1 MNATVKKFA
10 MVLGTLAVTVSTTAT
25 ANPSAHSQLLAQG
38 AEGDA
43 TGKVTTSSIKI
54 DGSSTVYPIT
64 QAIVKLFETDP
75 KNKGQQVEVKVSGT
89 TGGFEKFCAGKTDI
103 SNASRPILLAEM
115 ETCKKNGVR
124 YMEFPIA
131 FDALTIAINPQNDW
145 AKDITVAELKKLW
158 EPAAQGKILRWNQV
172 RAAWPDRPI
181 NLFGAGDK
189 SGTFD
194 YFNEAIVGKSKASRK
209 DYTPSEDDEAL
220 VAGISKDPNALGYFG
235 YAYYQENQSKLKL
248 LPVDNGKG
256 AILPSTQTV
265 EKNQYQPLSRP
276 LFIYV
281 NLRSSTNRQV
291 LGKFVR
297 LYINK
302 VSTVADSVGY
312 VALPEKV
319 RDVNFI
325 NFNRGKTGTVFS
337 GKARINS
344 KISDLLP
351 KKPVY

>member
-1 MNATVKKFA
+1 MNAVLKKFTK
-10 MVLGTLAVTVSTTAT
+10 VLGLLALTIGATAT
-25 ANPSAHSQLLAQG
+25 ANTSAQYHTLAQG
-38 AEGDA
+38 SAGDA
-43 TGKVTTSSIKI
+43 GKATTSAIRI

-64 QAIVKLFETDP
+64 QAIVKLFQADP
-75 KNKGQQVEVKVSGT
+75 SNKGQQVEVKVSGT
-89 TGGFEKFCAGKTDI
+89 TGGFEKFCTGKTDI

-158 EPAAQGKILRWNQV
+158 EPAAQGKIMRWNQV
-172 RAAWPDRPI
+172 RPSWPDRSI
-181 NLFGAGDK
+181 KLFGAGDK

-194 YFNEAIVGKSKASRK
+194 YFTEAIVGKSKSSRK

-248 LPVDNGKG
+248 LAVDNGKG

-281 NLRSSTNRQV
+281 NPRSSANRQII
-291 LGKFVR
+291 GKFVR

-302 VSTVADSVGY
+302 VSTVVDSVGY
-312 VALPEKV
+312 VPLPDKV
-319 RDVNFI
+319 REINFI
-325 NFNRGKTGTVFS
+325 NFNRGKTGTVFA

-351 KKPVY
+351 KKADY

>member
-1 MNATVKKFA
+1 
-10 MVLGTLAVTVSTTAT
+10 
-25 ANPSAHSQLLAQG
+25 
-38 AEGDA
+38 
-43 TGKVTTSSIKI
+43 
-54 DGSSTVYPIT
+54 
-64 QAIVKLFETDP
+64 
-75 KNKGQQVEVKVSGT
+75 
-89 TGGFEKFCAGKTDI
+89 
-103 SNASRPILLAEM
+103 
-115 ETCKKNGVR
+115 
-124 YMEFPIA
+124 MEFPIA

-181 NLFGAGDK
+181 KLFGAGDK

-194 YFNEAIVGKSKASRK
+194 YFNEAIVGKSKAARK

-220 VAGISKDPNALGYFG
+220 VEGISKDPNALGYFG

-248 LPVDNGKG
+248 LAVDNGKG

-281 NLRSSTNRQV
+281 NLRSSSNRRV
-291 LGKFVR
+291 LSKFVT
-297 LYINK
+297 LYINR
-302 VSTVADSVGY
+302 VSKVADSVGY
-312 VALPEKV
+312 VPLPDAV
-319 RDVNFI
+319 RDINYI

>member
-10 MVLGTLAVTVSTTAT
+10 TALGMLALTASAIAT
-25 ANPSAHSQLLAQG
+25 ANPSAHSQLLTQAT
-38 AEGDA
+38 EGDP
-43 TGKVTTSSIKI
+43 TGKVTTPAIKI

-64 QAIVKLFETDP
+64 QAIVKLFEADP
-75 KNKGQQVEVKVSGT
+75 SNKGLVEAKVSGT

-103 SNASRPILLAEM
+103 NDASRPILLAEM

-172 RAAWPDRPI
+172 RASWPDRPI
-181 NLFGAGDK
+181 KLFGAGEK

-220 VAGISKDPNALGYFG
+220 VDGISKDPNALGYFG

-248 LPVDNGKG
+248 LAVDNGKG

-281 NLRSSTNRQV
+281 NLRSSANRQL

-312 VALPEKV
+312 IALPDRV

-351 KKPVY
+351 KKADY

>member
-1 MNATVKKFA
+1 MNIAVKKFA
-10 MVLGTLAVTVSTTAT
+10 TVLGMLAVTVSTTAT

-38 AEGDA
+38 AEGE
-43 TGKVTTSSIKI
+43 TGKVTTPTVKI

-64 QAIVKLFETDP
+64 QAIVKLFEADSR
-75 KNKGQQVEVKVSGT
+75 NKGQVEAKFSGT

-103 SNASRPILLAEM
+103 NDASRPILLAEM

-131 FDALTIAINPQNDW
+131 FDALTIAVNPQNDW

-158 EPAAQGKILRWNQV
+158 EPAAQSKILRWNQV
-172 RAAWPDRPI
+172 RASWPDRPI
-181 NLFGAGDK
+181 KLFGAGDK

-209 DYTPSEDDEAL
+209 DYTSSEDDEAL
-220 VAGISKDPNALGYFG
+220 VEGISKEPNALGYFG

-248 LPVDNGKG
+248 LAVDNGKG

-281 NLRSSTNRQV
+281 NLRSSSNRRV
-291 LGKFVR
+291 LGKFVT
-297 LYINK
+297 LYINR
-302 VSTVADSVGY
+302 VSKVADSVGY
-312 VALPEKV
+312 VPLPEAV
-319 RDVNFI
+319 RDINYI

>member
-1 MNATVKKFA
+1 MNATVKRFA
-10 MVLGTLAVTVSTTAT
+10 TVLGMLAVTVSAT
-25 ANPSAHSQLLAQG
+25 AISNPSAHSQLLAQT
-38 AEGDA
+38 EEP
-43 TGKVTTSSIKI
+43 TKVTTPTIKI

-64 QAIVKLFETDP
+64 QAIVKQFETDP
-75 KNKGQQVEVKVSGT
+75 SNKGQVEVKVSGT

-103 SNASRPILLAEM
+103 NDASRPILLAEM

-181 NLFGAGDK
+181 KLFGAGDK

-194 YFNEAIVGKSKASRK
+194 YFNEAIVGKSKATRK

-220 VAGISKDPNALGYFG
+220 VEGISKDPNALGYFG
-235 YAYYQENQSKLKL
+235 YAYYQENQSRLKL
-248 LPVDNGKG
+248 LAVDNGKG

-265 EKNQYQPLSRP
+265 ERNQYQPLSRP

-281 NLRSSTNRQV
+281 NLRSSANRQV

-302 VSTVADSVGY
+302 VSTVVNSVGY
-312 VALPEKV
+312 VPLPERV
-319 RDVNFI
+319 RDINFI

-351 KKPVY
+351 QKAAY

>member
-1 MNATVKKFA
+1 MNIAVKKFA
-10 MVLGTLAVTVSTTAT
+10 TVLGMLAVTVSTTAT
-25 ANPSAHSQLLAQG
+25 ANPSAHSQLLAQR
-38 AEGDA
+38 AEGE
-43 TGKVTTSSIKI
+43 TEKVTTPAIKI

-64 QAIVKLFETDP
+64 QAIVKLFEADP
-75 KNKGQQVEVKVSGT
+75 RNKGQVEAKFSGT

-103 SNASRPILLAEM
+103 NDASRPILLAEM

-172 RAAWPDRPI
+172 RASWPDRPI
-181 NLFGAGDK
+181 KLFGAGDK

-194 YFNEAIVGKSKASRK
+194 YFTEAIVGKARASRK
-209 DYTPSEDDEAL
+209 DYTPSEDDEVL
-220 VAGISKDPNALGYFG
+220 VNGISKDPNALGYFG
-235 YAYYQENQSKLKL
+235 YAYYQENKSKLKL
-248 LPVDNGKG
+248 LAVDNGKG
-256 AILPSTQTV
+256 AIMPSTQTV

-281 NLRSSTNRQV
+281 NLRSSSNRQ
-291 LGKFVR
+291 LLAKFVT

-302 VSTVADSVGY
+302 VATVADSVGY
-312 VALPEKV
+312 VPLPDAV
-319 RDVNFI
+319 RDI
-325 NFNRGKTGTVFS
+325 NYVHFNRGKTGTVFA

-351 KKPVY
+351 KKPAY

>member
-10 MVLGTLAVTVSTTAT
+10 TVLGMLAVTVSTTAT
-25 ANPSAHSQLLAQG
+25 ASPSAHSQLLAQG
-38 AEGDA
+38 TDGDA
-43 TGKVTTSSIKI
+43 GKATTPIVNI

-64 QAIVKLFETDP
+64 QAIVRLFEADP
-75 KNKGQQVEVKVSGT
+75 RNKGQVEVKVSGT

-158 EPAAQGKILRWNQV
+158 EPAAQGKILRWKQV
-172 RAAWPDRPI
+172 RASWPDRPI
-181 NLFGAGDK
+181 KLFGAGEK

-194 YFNEAIVGKSKASRK
+194 YFNEAIVGKSKATRK
-209 DYTPSEDDEAL
+209 DYTASEDDEAL
-220 VAGISKDPNALGYFG
+220 VDGISKDPNALGYFG

-248 LPVDNGKG
+248 LAVDNGKG

-312 VALPEKV
+312 VALPDKV
-319 RDVNFI
+319 RDINFI

>member
-10 MVLGTLAVTVSTTAT
+10 TVLGMLAVTVSTTAT
-25 ANPSAHSQLLAQG
+25 ANTTAHSQLLAQG
-38 AEGDA
+38 AVGDP
-43 TGKVTTSSIKI
+43 GKVTTPAIKI

-64 QAIVKLFETDP
+64 QAIVKLFEAEP
-75 KNKGQQVEVKVSGT
+75 RNKGQQVEVKVSGT

-181 NLFGAGDK
+181 KLFGAGDK

-194 YFNEAIVGKSKASRK
+194 YFTEAIVGKSKASRK

-220 VAGISKDPNALGYFG
+220 VEGISKDPNALGYFG

-248 LPVDNGKG
+248 LAVDNGKG

-265 EKNQYQPLSRP
+265 EKNQYRPLSRP

-281 NLRSSTNRQV
+281 NLRSSSNRQL
-291 LGKFVR
+291 LGKFVT
-297 LYINK
+297 LYINR
-302 VSTVADSVGY
+302 VSKVADAVGY
-312 VALPEKV
+312 VPLPNGV
-319 RDVNFI
+319 RDLNYV

-337 GKARINS
+337 GKARIDS

>member
-1 MNATVKKFA
+1 MNATLKKFA
-10 MVLGTLAVTVSTTAT
+10 TVLTVLALTASATAT
-25 ANPSAHSQLLAQG
+25 ANSSAYSQLLAQTT
-38 AEGDA
+38 EGDPE
-43 TGKVTTSSIKI
+43 KVTTPAIRI

-64 QAIVKLFETDP
+64 QAIVKLFEADSR
-75 KNKGQQVEVKVSGT
+75 NKGLVEAKVSGT

-103 SNASRPILLAEM
+103 NDASRPILLAEM

-172 RAAWPDRPI
+172 RASWPDRPI
-181 NLFGAGDK
+181 KLFGAGDK

-194 YFNEAIVGKSKASRK
+194 YFNEAIVGKSKATRK

-220 VAGISKDPNALGYFG
+220 VDGISKDPNSLGYFG

-248 LPVDNGKG
+248 LAVDNGKG

-281 NLRSSTNRQV
+281 NLRSSANRQV

-312 VALPEKV
+312 VALPARV

>member
-1 MNATVKKFA
+1 MNLTVKNLA
-10 MVLGTLAVTVSTTAT
+10 LALGLLVLTIGSTAT
-25 ANPSAHSQLLAQG
+25 ANTSTDSQSLAQT
-38 AEGDA
+38 EGDTSGKIA
-43 TGKVTTSSIKI
+43 TPAIRI

-64 QAIVKLFETDP
+64 QAIVKLFEADP
-75 KNKGQQVEVKVSGT
+75 SNKEQVEVKVSGT

-103 SNASRPILLAEM
+103 NDASRPILLAEM
-115 ETCKKNGVR
+115 ETCKKNGVK

-181 NLFGAGDK
+181 KLFGAGDK

-194 YFNEAIVGKSKASRK
+194 YFNEAIVGKSKATRK

-248 LPVDNGKG
+248 LAVDNGKG

-265 EKNQYQPLSRP
+265 ERNQYQPLSRP

-281 NLRSSTNRQV
+281 NLRSSSNRQT
-291 LGKFVR
+291 LSKFVS

-302 VSTVADSVGY
+302 VATVADSVGY
-312 VALPEKV
+312 VALPAKV
-319 RDVNFI
+319 RDVNYI

-351 KKPVY
+351 KKADY

>member
-1 MNATVKKFA
+1 MNATVKRFA
-10 MVLGTLAVTVSTTAT
+10 TVLGILALTISVTAT

-38 AEGDA
+38 TEGDS
-43 TGKVTTSSIKI
+43 GKVTTSAIRI

-64 QAIVKLFETDP
+64 QAIVKLFEADP
-75 KNKGQQVEVKVSGT
+75 SNKEQVEVKVSGT

-103 SNASRPILLAEM
+103 NDASRPILLAEM

-158 EPAAQGKILRWNQV
+158 EPAAQGKILRWKQV

-181 NLFGAGDK
+181 KLFGAGDK

-194 YFNEAIVGKSKASRK
+194 YFNEAIVGKSKAARK

-220 VAGISKDPNALGYFG
+220 VEGISKDPNALGYFG

-248 LPVDNGKG
+248 LAVDNGKG

-265 EKNQYQPLSRP
+265 ERNQYQPLSRP

-281 NLRSSTNRQV
+281 NLRSSSNRQT
-291 LGKFVR
+291 LSKFVN

-302 VSTVADSVGY
+302 VATVADSVGY
-312 VALPEKV
+312 VALPAKV
-319 RDVNFI
+319 RDVNYI

-351 KKPVY
+351 KKADY

>member
-1 MNATVKKFA
+1 MMNTTAKNLA
-10 MVLGTLAVTVSTTAT
+10 IVLGILAMAIGSTAT
-25 ANPSAHSQLLAQG
+25 ANTSTQIQSLAQ
-38 AEGDA
+38 AEGDNSRKVA
-43 TGKVTTSSIKI
+43 TPAIKI

-64 QAIVKLFETDP
+64 QAIVKLFEADP
-75 KNKGQQVEVKVSGT
+75 RNKGQVEAKFSGT

-103 SNASRPILLAEM
+103 NDASRPILLAEM

-131 FDALTIAINPQNDW
+131 FDALTIAVNPQNDW

-158 EPAAQGKILRWNQV
+158 EPAAQGKIIRWNQV
-172 RAAWPDRPI
+172 RASWPDRPI
-181 NLFGAGDK
+181 KLFGAGDK

-209 DYTPSEDDEAL
+209 DYTSSEDDEAL
-220 VAGISKDPNALGYFG
+220 VEGISKEPNALGYFG

-248 LPVDNGKG
+248 LAVDNGKG

-281 NLRSSTNRQV
+281 NLRSSSNRRV
-291 LGKFVR
+291 LGKFVT
-297 LYINK
+297 LYINR
-302 VSTVADSVGY
+302 VSKVADSVGY
-312 VALPEKV
+312 VPLPEAV
-319 RDVNFI
+319 RDINYI

>member
-1 MNATVKKFA
+1 MNTIAKNFVLIVGMLVFA
-10 MVLGTLAVTVSTTAT
+10 ASSTAAPNTST
-25 ANPSAHSQLLAQG
+25 QRQLLAQ
-38 AEGDA
+38 ETEVNKA
-43 TGKVTTSSIKI
+43 TIRI

-64 QAIVKLFETDP
+64 QAIVKQFKADSNNRT
-75 KNKGQQVEVKVSGT
+75 QVDVKISGT

-103 SNASRPILLAEM
+103 NDASRPILLAEM

-145 AKDITVAELKKLW
+145 AKDITVAELKKMW
-158 EPAAQGKILRWNQV
+158 EPAAQGKILKWNQV
-172 RAAWPDRPI
+172 RASWPDRPI
-181 NLFGAGDK
+181 KLFGAGNK

-194 YFNEAIVGKSKASRK
+194 YFNEAIVGKATATRK
-209 DYTPSEDDEAL
+209 DYTASEDDEVLA
-220 VAGISKDPNALGYFG
+220 AGISKDPNALGYFG
-235 YAYYQENQSKLKL
+235 FAYYEEHKNQLKL

-256 AILPSTQTV
+256 AIAPSRQTV

-281 NLRSSTNRQV
+281 NLRSNSDRRS
-291 LGKFVR
+291 LGKFVTF
-297 LYINK
+297 YINK
-302 VSTVADSVGY
+302 VSAVVDSVGY
-312 VALPEKV
+312 VPLPDRVAEANYIHFSK
-319 RDVNFI
+319 
-325 NFNRGKTGTVFS
+325 GKTGTVFG

-351 KKPVY
+351 KKGEL

>member
-1 MNATVKKFA
+1 MNTIVKNLALALGIFA
-10 MVLGTLAVTVSTTAT
+10 IEIGSTAT
-25 ANPSAHSQLLAQG
+25 ANTSNQTQLLAQ
-38 AEGDA
+38 A
-43 TGKVTTSSIKI
+43 TTPTIKI

-64 QAIVKLFETDP
+64 NAIAKEFQADP
-75 KNKGQQVEVKVSGT
+75 ANKGQVEVKISGT

-103 SNASRPILLAEM
+103 SNASRPILQAEM

-145 AKDITVAELKKLW
+145 AKDITVAELKKMW

-172 RAAWPDRPI
+172 RSTWPDRPLK
-181 NLFGAGDK
+181 LFGAGDK

-194 YFNEAIVGKSKASRK
+194 YFNEAIVGKAKLTRK
-209 DYTPSEDDEAL
+209 DYTPSEDDEVLAN
-220 VAGISKDPNALGYFG
+220 GISKDPNALGYFG
-235 YAYYQENQSKLKL
+235 YAYYQENESKLKL
-248 LPVDNGKG
+248 LAVDNGKG
-256 AILPSTQTV
+256 AILPSTETV

-281 NLRSSTNRQV
+281 NLRSSTNRK
-291 LGKFVR
+291 LLSKFVL

-302 VSTVADSVGY
+302 VAKIADSVGY
-312 VALPEKV
+312 VQLPSAV
-319 RDVNFI
+319 RDINYI
-325 NFNRGKTGTVFS
+325 NFNKGKTGTVFG

>member
-10 MVLGTLAVTVSTTAT
+10 TVLGLLALTASATAT
-25 ANPSAHSQLLAQG
+25 ANPSAHSQLFAQG
-38 AEGDA
+38 TDGDP
-43 TGKVTTSSIKI
+43 TGKVTAPAIKI

-64 QAIVKLFETDP
+64 QAIVKLFQADP
-75 KNKGQQVEVKVSGT
+75 SNKGQVEVKFSGT

-103 SNASRPILLAEM
+103 NDASRPISLAEM

-145 AKDITVAELKKLW
+145 AKDITVAELKKIW
-158 EPAAQGKILRWNQV
+158 EPAAQGKILRWKQV
-172 RAAWPDRPI
+172 RALWPDRPLK
-181 NLFGAGDK
+181 LFGAGDK

-194 YFNEAIVGKSKASRK
+194 YFNGAISGKSKASRK

-220 VAGISKDPNALGYFG
+220 VEGISKDPNALGYFG

-281 NLRSSTNRQV
+281 NLRSSANRQV

-312 VALPEKV
+312 VPLPERV
-319 RDVNFI
+319 RDVNYI

>member
-1 MNATVKKFA
+1 MNIAVKKFA
-10 MVLGTLAVTVSTTAT
+10 TVLAVLALTISATAT

-38 AEGDA
+38 NDGDA
-43 TGKVTTSSIKI
+43 VKTGTPAIKI

-64 QAIVKLFETDP
+64 QAIVKLFQVDP
-75 KNKGQQVEVKVSGT
+75 SNKEQIEVKFSGT
-89 TGGFEKFCAGKTDI
+89 TSGFEKFCAGKTDI
-103 SNASRPILLAEM
+103 NDASRPILLAEM

-145 AKDITVAELKKLW
+145 AKDITVAELKKIW
-158 EPAAQGKILRWNQV
+158 EPAAQGKILRWSQV
-172 RAAWPDRPI
+172 RSSWPDRPLK
-181 NLFGAGDK
+181 LFGAGDK

-194 YFNEAIVGKSKASRK
+194 YFNEAIVGKSKATRK

-248 LPVDNGKG
+248 LAVDNGKG

-281 NLRSSTNRQV
+281 NLRSSSNRQV
-291 LGKFVR
+291 LSKFVR

-302 VSTVADSVGY
+302 VSTVVNSVGY
-312 VALPEKV
+312 VPLPERV

>member
-1 MNATVKKFA
+1 MNATVKRFA
-10 MVLGTLAVTVSTTAT
+10 TVLGMLAVTVSAT
-25 ANPSAHSQLLAQG
+25 AISNPSAHSQLLAQT
-38 AEGDA
+38 EEP
-43 TGKVTTSSIKI
+43 TKVTTPTIKI

-64 QAIVKLFETDP
+64 QAIVKQFETDP
-75 KNKGQQVEVKVSGT
+75 SNKGQVEVKVSGT

-103 SNASRPILLAEM
+103 NDASRPILLAEM

-181 NLFGAGDK
+181 KLFGAGDK

-194 YFNEAIVGKSKASRK
+194 YFNEAIVGKSKATRK

-220 VAGISKDPNALGYFG
+220 VEGISKDPNALGYFG

-248 LPVDNGKG
+248 LAVDNGKG

-265 EKNQYQPLSRP
+265 ERNQYQPLSRP

-281 NLRSSTNRQV
+281 NLRSSANRQV

-302 VSTVADSVGY
+302 VSTVVNSVGY
-312 VALPEKV
+312 VPLPERV
-319 RDVNFI
+319 RDINFI

-351 KKPVY
+351 QKAAY

>member
-1 MNATVKKFA
+1 MNIAVKKFA
-10 MVLGTLAVTVSTTAT
+10 TVLAVLALTISATAT

-38 AEGDA
+38 NDGDA
-43 TGKVTTSSIKI
+43 VKTGTPAIKI

-64 QAIVKLFETDP
+64 QAIVKLFEADSR
-75 KNKGQQVEVKVSGT
+75 NKGQVEVKFSGT

-103 SNASRPILLAEM
+103 NDASRPILQAEM

-172 RAAWPDRPI
+172 RAAWPDRPLK
-181 NLFGAGDK
+181 LFGAGDK

-194 YFNEAIVGKSKASRK
+194 YFNEAIVGKSKATRK

-248 LPVDNGKG
+248 LAVDNGKG

-291 LGKFVR
+291 LSKFVR

-302 VSTVADSVGY
+302 VSTVVNSVGY
-312 VALPEKV
+312 VPLPERV

>member
-10 MVLGTLAVTVSTTAT
+10 TVLGLLVVTIAT

-38 AEGDA
+38 AEEDA
-43 TGKVTTSSIKI
+43 VKVGTPAIRI

-64 QAIVKLFETDP
+64 QAIAKLFQEDP
-75 KNKGQQVEVKVSGT
+75 SNKERIEVKFSGT

-103 SNASRPILLAEM
+103 NDASRPILLAEM

-172 RAAWPDRPI
+172 RNTWPDRPI
-181 NLFGAGDK
+181 KLFGAGDK

-194 YFNEAIVGKSKASRK
+194 YFNEAIVGKSKATRK

-220 VAGISKDPNALGYFG
+220 VEGISKDPNALGYFG

-248 LPVDNGKG
+248 LAVDNGKG

-302 VSTVADSVGY
+302 VSTVVNSVGY
-312 VALPEKV
+312 VPLPERVK
-319 RDVNFI
+319 DVNFI